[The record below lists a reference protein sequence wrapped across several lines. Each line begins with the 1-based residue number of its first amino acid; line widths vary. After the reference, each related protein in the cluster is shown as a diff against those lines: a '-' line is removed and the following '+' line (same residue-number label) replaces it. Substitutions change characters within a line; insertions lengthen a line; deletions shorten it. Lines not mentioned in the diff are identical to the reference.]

1 MQQNLTTNARS
12 TTGADTSN
20 LTKKVDL
27 ASLNL
32 KSNEDKLDID
42 KFKYVSTN
50 VSNMKSKADK
60 LDVDKLVPVAPD
72 LSKLSDTVEKDVSKK
87 NIYIYIHIYKNAK
100 VKNIEDKIPDI
111 SNLATNTTF
120 NDKINEIKNK
130 IPSVINLATTTA
142 LNANIKEV

>member
-42 KFKYVSTN
+42 KFKYASTN

-87 NIYIYIHIYKNAK
+87 NIYIYIYINAK

-111 SNLATNTTF
+111 SNLATNTTL
-120 NDKINEIKNK
+120 NDKINEVKNK

>member
-72 LSKLSDTVEKDVSKK
+72 LSKLSDTVEKDVSKY
-87 NIYIYIHIYKNAK
+87 IYIYIYIKMRK
-100 VKNIEDKIPDI
+100 LKI
-111 SNLATNTTF
+111 L
-120 NDKINEIKNK
+120 KIKYLIF
-130 IPSVINLATTTA
+130 LT
-142 LNANIKEV
+142 